1 MLLGLNVNV
10 SSEDLKTILI
20 LMAIW
25 ATRHKG
31 KKPSLDPTQEGAT
44 VLTPVNRPST
54 PPSSA
59 PKRALRAGGSPEKG
73 N

>member
-1 MLLGLNVNV
+1 MLFGLSVDV
-10 SSEDLKTILI
+10 SSEDLKTILV
-20 LMAIW
+20 LAAIW
-25 ATRHKG
+25 ATRRRS
-31 KKPSLDPTQEGAT
+31 KKPPLIPTQEGAT
-44 VLTPVNRPST
+44 VLTAVNRPST